1 MNAISTSPCGIAVVA
16 QHAQDLAN
24 DRAARLVVAAEH
36 GRAVAPD
43 DVAFD
48 DRPDALA
55 RDHGVHV
62 RREEERRRGDRARD
76 AREHVAGRAADLGA
90 RVVDPDLG
98 AEVAELAREPLGHAV
113 LLPRMA
119 VDADQ
124 LEEEGGQTF
133 A

>member
-1 MNAISTSPCGIAVVA
+1 MIAQPDLSSPPSTSCC
-16 QHAQDLAN
+16 
-24 DRAARLVVAAEH
+24 RS
-36 GRAVAPD
+36 D

-55 RDHGVHV
+55 GITVSMCA
-62 RREEERRRGDRARD
+62 ERRSGAAATVPD
-76 AREHVAGRAADLGA
+76 ARAVADRAADLGA

-113 LLPRMA
+113 LLPRVA